1 MSEISTPITV
11 INEILGKDYSAS
23 HEEIRKKY
31 GEQAAADAAKVYE
44 AVMAIQWYGSASYDN
59 NKNSFS
65 ADCESLFP
73 GISEEAI
80 SNLHWSYAAGW
91 IP

>member
-1 MSEISTPITV
+1 MSEITTPIAV
-11 INEILGKDYSAS
+11 INEIFEKNYSAS
-23 HEEIRKKY
+23 REEIKKKY
-31 GEQAAADAAKVYE
+31 GEQVEADVQKVYE
-44 AVMAIQWYGSASYDN
+44 AVMAIPWYGSASYDN

-65 ADCESLFP
+65 ADCEYLFP

-80 SNLHWSYAAGW
+80 NKLHFAYAASW

>member
-1 MSEISTPITV
+1 MSEISTPMAL
-11 INEILGKDYSAS
+11 INEILGMHYSAS
-23 HEEIRKKY
+23 PEEIRKKY
-31 GEQAAADAAKVYE
+31 GEKAAEDAEKVYR
-44 AVMAIQWYGSASYDN
+44 AAMAIPWYGSAYDN
-59 NKNSFS
+59 NKNSFA

-73 GISEEAI
+73 GISEEAV

>member
-1 MSEISTPITV
+1 MSEISTPMAI
-11 INEILGKDYSAS
+11 INEILGKDYASSA
-23 HEEIRKKY
+23 EEKRKKY
-31 GEQAAADAAKVYE
+31 GEQAAADAEKVYE
-44 AVMAIQWYGSASYDN
+44 AAMAIPWYGAAYDH

-80 SNLHWSYAAGW
+80 SNLHWSYASGW

>member
-1 MSEISTPITV
+1 MIEISTPMEI
-11 INEILGKDYSAS
+11 INEILGKDYSLTD
-23 HEEIRKKY
+23 EETKRKY
-31 GEQAAADAAKVYE
+31 GEQAAADAYKVYT
-44 AVMAIQWYGSASYDN
+44 AAMAITWYGSASYDN

-65 ADCESLFP
+65 ADCKYLFP
-73 GISEEAI
+73 EISEEAI

>member
-1 MSEISTPITV
+1 MSEISTSMTI
-11 INEILGKDYSAS
+11 INEILGKDYAS
-23 HEEIRKKY
+23 NREETRRKY
-31 GEQAAADAAKVYE
+31 GEQAAADAEKVYQ
-44 AVMAIQWYGSASYDN
+44 AAMAIPWYGSAYDD

-65 ADCESLFP
+65 ADCERLFP
-73 GISEEAI
+73 GISEAAI

>member
-1 MSEISTPITV
+1 MSEISTSMGI
-11 INEILGKDYSAS
+11 INEILGKDYYSS
-23 HEEIRKKY
+23 PEEKRRKY
-31 GEQAAADAAKVYE
+31 GEKAAEDAEKVYQAA
-44 AVMAIQWYGSASYDN
+44 MAIPWYGSAYDV

-80 SNLHWSYAAGW
+80 NNLHWTYATGW